1 MTPGAVRSVLTL
13 VDRRR
18 AALAVVLGAGTVL
31 VGAALLAT
39 SGALITSAALR
50 PETLLVLLPMITS
63 VRRFGV
69 ARAALR
75 YAERLVA
82 HDVTLRLVGRL
93 RVALLERLV
102 PLAPA
107 ALVGARGGEL
117 LARVRAD
124 VDELQNLFVR
134 LVAPTV
140 VAVLAGG
147 VAVGLTALV
156 SPATAL
162 VLLALL
168 LVLGVAVPAWARR
181 AGRDAAV
188 AAARADAAFGADT
201 LDLVRGL
208 VDHLGGDGGTT
219 ALRTLDGHLADQ
231 ERAERTAARLT
242 ATTTFLREGVP
253 GLGVVAALWLVG
265 WAVVDGTTH
274 PALLAGAALGVL
286 GAFEAVGGLGAA
298 WTAADGLRAAADRVA
313 ALHDERPT
321 VTDPATPL
329 PRPAPPV
336 PALRLEGVT
345 LTYPGATRPALRDLD
360 LRIEPGEKVA
370 LAGPSGA
377 GKSSVLALA
386 LRVRDPDA
394 GRVTLGGVDVADLA
408 LDDVR
413 SCSAWAPQSPQLL
426 GSTVA
431 GNLRLARADASD
443 ATLRAALRQV
453 GLDDLPVGLDGWI
466 GEAGTRLSAGERA
479 RVALARALLS
489 PAPILLLDEPTA
501 HLDAALAARVLDLLA
516 RQERTVVLVTH
527 APEVLDGRW
536 RVVALDPP
544 SPGGGQRA
552 AARGDVAVPGG
563 SSTR

>member
-1 MTPGAVRSVLTL
+1 VRL
-13 VDRRR
+13 
-18 AALAVVLGAGTVL
+18 
-31 VGAALLAT
+31 
-39 SGALITSAALR
+39 
-50 PETLLVLLPMITS
+50 
-63 VRRFGV
+63 FGV
-69 ARAALR
+69 SRAALR

-117 LARVRAD
+117 LARIRTD

-134 LVAPTV
+134 LVAPTA
-140 VAVLAGG
+140 VAVLAGS

-168 LVLGVAVPAWARR
+168 LVLGVLVPAVARR

-188 AAARADAAFGADT
+188 AVSRAEAAFGADT

-208 VDHLGGDGGTT
+208 GDHLGGDGGTT
-219 ALRTLDGHLADQ
+219 ALRTLDAHLADQ
-231 ERAERTAARLT
+231 ERAERTTARL
-242 ATTTFLREGVP
+242 AAATTFLRDGVP
-253 GLGVVAALWLVG
+253 GIGVVAALWLVG

-274 PALLAGAALGVL
+274 PALLAATALGVL

-298 WTAADGLRAAADRVA
+298 WVAAAGLRGAAGRVA
-313 ALHDERPT
+313 ALRDERPA
-321 VTDPATPL
+321 VVDPAVPL
-329 PRPAPPV
+329 PRPGS
-336 PALRLEGVT
+336 ALRFAGVT
-345 LTYPGATRPALRDLD
+345 VTYPGATRPALQGFDLHVD
-360 LRIEPGEKVA
+360 PGEKVA

-377 GKSSVLALA
+377 GKSTALALA

-394 GRVTLGGVDVADLA
+394 GRVTLGGADLRDLA

-426 GSTVA
+426 GSTIA
-431 GNLRLARADASD
+431 GNLRLASADASD
-443 ATLRAALRQV
+443 DALRVVLRKV

-501 HLDAALAARVLDLLA
+501 HLDAPVATHLLDLLA
-516 RQERTVVLVTH
+516 DLPRTVLLVTH
-527 APEVLDGRW
+527 DPAALDGRW
-536 RVVALDPP
+536 RVVGLD
-544 SPGGGQRA
+544 A
-552 AARGDVAVPGG
+552 E
-563 SSTR
+563 